1 MSEKSEPNTGALN
14 RFWSSKASAIG
25 ALVVIALVVLSIGG
39 LIVWNTIDNTKD
51 APAGAEGGLAA
62 TAPASTPPS
71 KTAAGGCAVPA
82 GDQSL
87 RPTLPKDLD
96 WKAANGVTWPV
107 SATVG
112 PTQSN
117 ADGLGICFA
126 KSPLGAALMATNAFG
141 TLEGVDG
148 LKGTELYIAESPGKA
163 DSLKQSTSGPSTDE
177 DHFVAS
183 GFSVVDFDAA
193 AGKATVTLI
202 VPVPTSSNAYTSM
215 QIPLRWVDGDW
226 KIYLSS
232 GGATDWI
239 YEEAV
244 PGQFISWKEPK

>member
-1 MSEKSEPNTGALN
+1 MSEKSEPQPGALN
-14 RFWSSKASAIG
+14 RFWSSKASAIA

-62 TAPASTPPS
+62 TAPATTPVSSTP
-71 KTAAGGCAVPA
+71 AGGCAVPA

-96 WKAANGVTWPV
+96 WKAANGFTWPT

-112 PTQSN
+112 PTQST
-117 ADGLGICFA
+117 ADGFGICFA
-126 KSPLGAALMATNAFG
+126 KSPLGAALMTANAFSSMAG
-141 TLEGVDG
+141 IDG
-148 LKGTELYIAESPGKA
+148 LTATELYTAESPGKA
-163 DSLKQSTSGPSTDE
+163 ESLAQSKPGPSTGVDG
-177 DHFVAS
+177 FVAS

-193 AGKATVTLI
+193 TGKATVAL
-202 VPVPTSSNAYTSM
+202 VMPVTDSRGYVSV

-232 GGATDWI
+232 GDANDWV
-239 YEEAV
+239 YEQAV